1 MNDEAKRVF
10 TPKPIVSF
18 EQNYILLKEQWIHL
32 DEGVNVVKSVNTSL
46 KLIVLLVVSLEE
58 HIKLTIV

>member
-18 EQNYILLKEQWIHL
+18 EQNYILLKEEWVNF
-32 DEGVNVVKSVNTSL
+32 DEGENVVKSVNTSL
-46 KLIVLLVVSLEE
+46 KLIVFLVVSLEE

>member
-18 EQNYILLKEQWIHL
+18 EQNYILLKEQWVHL

-46 KLIVLLVVSLEE
+46 KLIVLLKVSLEE

>member
-18 EQNYILLKEQWIHL
+18 EQNYILLKEQWVHL

>member
-18 EQNYILLKEQWIHL
+18 EQNYILLKEQWVHL
-32 DEGVNVVKSVNTSL
+32 DEGVNFVKSVNTSL